1 MYNNKNIRKILDKA
15 YWDSVVKLRDDMLNA
30 YKKEIEDAKK
40 TREHDTG

>member
-1 MYNNKNIRKILDKA
+1 MKDNKNIRKILDKA

-40 TREHDTG
+40 T